1 MKEYLLKLLS
11 IILLSVLISSC
22 GQSGPIV
29 EEVDDSAFQR
39 GRSFLKVGKDEEA
52 LDEFLSVTRRTI
64 NCPKSHLEV
73 GRLFLTLKSR
83 KDPIS
88 AIYHFR
94 RFLLLEKD
102 SLEAP
107 KVEQLIVSA
116 EREIIRNL
124 PGEPYSD
131 YLDSLSLR
139 DENVKLTREVSDLRA
154 RLGLPIGVNSLPAVN
169 SIRTPVK
176 PSVTKLPVPLPTK
189 PKPSARVRTYKVKQ
203 GDSLYAISRKLYGDS
218 SYIDLIYQANRQSLP
233 SKNSLKLGQTLLI
246 PPLPTSP

>member
-1 MKEYLLKLLS
+1 MKKHLIRLLL
-11 IILLSVLISSC
+11 ILLLPMLVSSC

-102 SLEAP
+102 SREAP

-116 EREIIRNL
+116 EREIIRDL

-131 YLDSLSLR
+131 YLDSLTLR

-154 RLGLPIGVNSLPAVN
+154 RLGLPLSGNSLPPVN
-169 SIRTPVK
+169 SISTPVK
-176 PSVTKLPVPLPTK
+176 SSVTKPTLPTK
-189 PKPSARVRTYKVKQ
+189 TNTTPSARARTYKVKQ

-233 SKNSLKLGQTLLI
+233 SKDSLKLGQTLLI
-246 PPLPTSP
+246 PPLPASP

>member
-1 MKEYLLKLLS
+1 MKEYLPKLLS

-94 RFLLLEKD
+94 RFLLLENE
-102 SLEAP
+102 SREAP
-107 KVEQLIVSA
+107 KVRQLIVTA
-116 EREIIRNL
+116 EHEIIREL

-131 YLDSLSLR
+131 LLDSLSLKK
-139 DENVKLTREVSDLRA
+139 ENDRLTREIADLRA
-154 RLGLPIGVNSLPAVN
+154 SQGLPLNSRQISTTKTENATPRLPIV
-169 SIRTPVK
+169 
-176 PSVTKLPVPLPTK
+176 LP
-189 PKPSARVRTYKVKQ
+189 PKPEISPTVRARTYTVQQ

-218 SYIDLIYQANRQSLP
+218 SHIDRIFQANRKSLP
-233 SKNSLKLGQTLLI
+233 SKDSLKLGQVLIIPSI
-246 PPLPTSP
+246 PPSR